1 MFLLYSEARHK
12 HIVLVHVV
20 GVLDLEVALMQGGDA
35 DPGVFQQILLDRH
48 VEEQFC
54 RRLLCL
60 ELVFI
65 SVGQMNLEV
74 SVRMLS
80 FQVAVREV
88 GAAPTSYMTRGT
100 K

>member
-12 HIVLVHVV
+12 HIVLVNVV

-54 RRLLCL
+54 RRLNSHEPYVLL
-60 ELVFI
+60 F
-65 SVGQMNLEV
+65 
-74 SVRMLS
+74 
-80 FQVAVREV
+80 
-88 GAAPTSYMTRGT
+88 
-100 K
+100 